1 MGRDQN
7 GQIQRRLGELRHKLL
22 NTTRHVVDASGRQD
36 GPVVAIDKRGRRGG
50 RHDRV
55 EGRAA
60 VPSQVGGV
68 ENFGRTEVVEGP
80 APLREELVCVEVHK
94 SDRIVRIERLNR
106 GTPRSNV
113 FPERLA
119 ALGHKSV
126 REESS
131 LVEVA
136 GHGADAQVEGGNDE
150 DAVEGQIVGG
160 ERT

>member
-1 MGRDQN
+1 M
-7 GQIQRRLGELRHKLL
+7 
-22 NTTRHVVDASGRQD
+22 
-36 GPVVAIDKRGRRGG
+36 
-50 RHDRV
+50 

-94 SDRIVRIERLNR
+94 SDRIVQKGRIERLNR
-106 GTPRSNV
+106 GTPRNNV

-136 GHGADAQVEGGNDE
+136 GHGADAQVEGVNDE